1 MVSRKLQVAGMQV
14 KQTYVNRLVL
24 FGTFYGRT
32 FIVLNI
38 VKCTHVIGRQIWKF
52 SQTKFTSGWRNRAKF
67 PKPTNPNLAA
77 IGRITSAVN
86 QYLKTCY
93 LVSGILGPGRNPE
106 NLLGHLRNII
116 IPIGKLILS
125 CHFCDAWHLCGTCS
139 FFQYVTKRFSLWMR
153 IIHNLW

>member
-1 MVSRKLQVAGMQV
+1 MVKYQ
-14 KQTYVNRLVL
+14 L
-24 FGTFYGRT
+24 FFYEC
-32 FIVLNI
+32 IVINI

-52 SQTKFTSGWRNRAKF
+52 SQTKFTSGFRNRAKF

-86 QYLKTCY
+86 QYLKSYY
-93 LVSGILGPGRNPE
+93 LMSGISEPGRSPE

-125 CHFCDAWHLCGTCS
+125 CHFCDRWQLCDPLD

-153 IIHNLW
+153 IIHNLL